1 MRSAFSRPK
10 DTDGTAV
17 TEGTVSDILEEILE
31 SIDRALVLLKAR
43 PEARYSGDVENL
55 LRVRRI
61 LTGLDPEEIEAL
73 LEEEEEE

>member
-1 MRSAFSRPK
+1 M
-10 DTDGTAV
+10 
-17 TEGTVSDILEEILE
+17 SDLLEELLD

-43 PEARYSGDVENL
+43 PEARYSGDIENL

-61 LTGLDPEEIEAL
+61 LEGLDPEEIEAL

>member
-1 MRSAFSRPK
+1 
-10 DTDGTAV
+10 
-17 TEGTVSDILEEILE
+17 VSDLLEELLD

-43 PEARYSGDVENL
+43 PEARYSGDIENL

-61 LTGLDPEEIEAL
+61 LEGLDPEEIEAL

>member
-1 MRSAFSRPK
+1 M
-10 DTDGTAV
+10 
-17 TEGTVSDILEEILE
+17 SDLLEELLD

-73 LEEEEEE
+73 LEVEEEE

>member
-1 MRSAFSRPK
+1 M
-10 DTDGTAV
+10 
-17 TEGTVSDILEEILE
+17 SDLLEELLD

-61 LTGLDPEEIEAL
+61 LSGLDPEEIEAL
-73 LEEEEEE
+73 LEEEEE

>member
-1 MRSAFSRPK
+1 
-10 DTDGTAV
+10 
-17 TEGTVSDILEEILE
+17 VSDILEELLE

-61 LTGLDPEEIEAL
+61 LSGLDPEEIEAL
-73 LEEEEEE
+73 LEVEEEE